1 MRNKKKH
8 EKIDHYKKK
17 QGFTRNKKN
26 CENRLL
32 QEENV
37 VLCMGTNQQS
47 EALSSRGE
55 AERGLFQM

>member
-1 MRNKKKH
+1 M
-8 EKIDHYKKK
+8 
-17 QGFTRNKKN
+17 RNKKN
-26 CENRLL
+26 CDDRLL

-47 EALSSRGE
+47 EALSLRGE